1 MPKVKTNT
9 TGLILAAG
17 YGSRLAGVSPVTSFK
32 PLTPVNGKALILR
45 TIENLELAGC
55 TEIVI
60 VLGHGYKK
68 IKKAIQDKYLG
79 QIPLFFVFN
88 EKYDLSN
95 GVSILS
101 ARDYLSN
108 RFIMTMADH
117 IFEDSLMKI
126 ANDVEIEE
134 GEAALLVD
142 YKIDSIFD
150 MDDATKV
157 LSKDGKVESI
167 GKQIKEFNCVDTGL
181 FVCTSGLLDALQKRY
196 QEYGDTSISDGIQ
209 DLARSGKMFAVDI
222 EEGIWQDVDT
232 PEMLAQ
238 AEKLLIN

>member
-68 IKKAIQDKYLG
+68 IKKAIQEKYKG
-79 QIPLFFVFN
+79 QTPLLFVFN

-101 ARDYLSN
+101 ARDYLSS

-126 ANDVEIEE
+126 AGDVEIEE

-142 YKIDSIFD
+142 YKTDSIFD

-157 LSKDGKVESI
+157 LSKDGKIESI

-181 FVCTSGLLDALQKRY
+181 FVCTSGLIDSLQKHY
-196 QEYGDTSISDGIQ
+196 QEYGDTSISDGVQ
-209 DLARSGKMFAVDI
+209 DLALSGKMFAVDI
-222 EEGIWQDVDT
+222 EDGIWQDVDT

-238 AEKLLIN
+238 AEKILIE